1 MNRFLLLFL
10 TLSLS
15 TSVITAFEVYTPEI
29 SATEVGTWIRV
40 NQVGYLPDDIKVAV
54 FISLSEGM
62 SAEFKLYDA
71 MNSRELFS
79 GRGVKVNADIWGM
92 KSAFRFD
99 FSDIKREGG
108 YYIVSNGIKS
118 PTFKVDAGAYD
129 GLSDFLLEYMRQ
141 QRCGDNPY
149 TGEICH
155 DHDGYIVGHPTRD
168 GEYVDV
174 TGGWHDATD
183 YLQYQTTS
191 ATALYHLMF
200 SWMEQKD
207 KSVFR
212 DMYDARGRRGS
223 NGIADIVDEIRWG
236 LEWLMKMNPEDKV
249 MFNQIADDRDHAGF
263 RKPQDDK
270 VDYGWGPGTG
280 RPVYFVTG
288 EPQGLGKYINR
299 TTGVASTAGK
309 FASSFALGSE
319 LFKDIDPQ
327 FAAKMK
333 EKSLQAYAFAE
344 ERPGNTQTACLKS
357 PYFYEEDTYVDD
369 IELAAATLYHYG
381 DNSADWRKRADYWGE
396 LEPVTPWMELG
407 RGRHYQFYPFIN
419 LGHYYLA
426 KSEDRAT
433 AEKFT
438 AFMRDGLE
446 HLRKRAADDP
456 FIYGI
461 PFLWCSNNL
470 VSAAITQSRLYR
482 ETSGDNSYLEMEM
495 ALRDWLLGCN
505 PWGTSMIVGL
515 PEGGDYPLY
524 PHSSYTVANGD
535 LTYGGLV
542 DGPIYRQ
549 LFLDRAGNAL
559 TKPDEY
565 APFNNGRAVY
575 HDDIGDYSSNE
586 PTMDGTA
593 GLSFYF
599 ASTEAEAKA
608 YRRALSSH
616 SVEKDDFGAI
626 VRIRQVDS
634 GVNAVKENSAVKS
647 NRVNSSGSS
656 EAKVIYLIFSA
667 DSMFNGGASILK
679 TLDKNKIKGSFF
691 LTGNFLRMA
700 SQRSIIEKIVFDGHY
715 VGAHSDKHLLYAPWE
730 KRSKSLVSADSL
742 ITDLKQNYRE
752 LAKFGIEPSSAVWY
766 LPPYEYYNKES
777 VNLISSLGL
786 KTINYTPG
794 TATPA
799 DYTTSDM
806 ANYRSSAE
814 LIRRLFD
821 YEKSSGLDGAIILIH
836 PGVEAGRPDPLFEQL
851 DDIIKRL
858 KKMGYEFR
866 RLD

>member
-1 MNRFLLLFL
+1 MVFFSLALFAE
-10 TLSLS
+10 
-15 TSVITAFEVYTPEI
+15 TS
-29 SATEVGTWIRV
+29 SWIRV
-40 NQVGYLPDDIKVAV
+40 NQVGYIPNDIKVAV

-62 SAEFKLYDA
+62 SGEFKVYDA
-71 MNSRELFS
+71 ISSQELFS
-79 GRGVKVNADIWGM
+79 GRGVRVNAEVWGM
-92 KSAFRFD
+92 KSAFRLD

-108 YYIVSNGIKS
+108 YYIVSNGVKS
-118 PTFKVDAGAYD
+118 PLFKIDAGAYD
-129 GLSDFLLEYMRQ
+129 GLSDLLLEYMRQ

-149 TGEICH
+149 TDEVCH

-168 GEYVDV
+168 GEHIDV

-207 KSVFR
+207 KTIFK

-223 NGIADIVDEIRWG
+223 NGIADIVDEIKWG

-263 RKPQDDK
+263 RRPQDDK

-288 EPQGLGKYINR
+288 EPQGLGRYINR
-299 TTGVASTAGK
+299 TTGVSSTAGK
-309 FASSFALGSE
+309 FSSSFALGAE
-319 LFKDIDPQ
+319 IFKDIDPH
-327 FAAKMK
+327 FAVKMK

-344 ERPGNTQTACLKS
+344 EKPGNTQTACLKS

-381 DNSADWRKRADYWGE
+381 DTTADWRRKADYWGE

-426 KSEDRAT
+426 KSDDKVT
-433 AEKFT
+433 ADKFT

-482 ETSGDNSYLEMEM
+482 EVSGDNTYLEMEM
-495 ALRDWLLGCN
+495 ALRDWLFGCN

-542 DGPIYRQ
+542 DGPIDRQ

-575 HDDIGDYSSNE
+575 HDDIGDYASNE

-599 ASTEAEAKA
+599 ASAEVEGRA
-608 YRRALSSH
+608 YRKAASSIY
-616 SVEKDDFGAI
+616 VVKDDFGAI
-626 VRIRQVDS
+626 IRIKQNSLQAEGVKSIHNTGRDS
-634 GVNAVKENSAVKS
+634 IAELNRKGSIGTATKYNSADNKI
-647 NRVNSSGSS
+647 
-656 EAKVIYLIFSA
+656 IYLIFSA
-667 DSMFNGGASILK
+667 DSMFNGGADIVK
-679 TLDKNKIKGSFF
+679 TLDNNKIKGSFF
-691 LTGNFLRMA
+691 FTGNFLRMA
-700 SQRSIIEKIVFDGHY
+700 SQRAIIEQTISKGHY
-715 VGAHSDKHLLYAPWE
+715 VGGHSDRHLLYAPWE
-730 KRSKSLVSADSL
+730 ERSRSLVSADSL
-742 ITDLKQNYRE
+742 IADLQQNYVE
-752 LAKFGIEPSSAVWY
+752 LAKFGVEPDDAVWY

-786 KTINYTPG
+786 RTINYTPG

-799 DYTTSDM
+799 DYTTPEMTS
-806 ANYRSSAE
+806 YKSSAE
-814 LIRRLFD
+814 LIKRLFD
-821 YEKSSGLDGAIILIH
+821 YEKGSGLDGAIILIH
-836 PGVEAGRPDPLFEQL
+836 PGVEDSRPDPLFKEL
-851 DDIIKRL
+851 ETIIKRL
-858 KKMGYEFR
+858 KRLGYEFK
-866 RLD
+866 RLE